1 MLGRGRQTARC
12 AGPRVAA
19 WPLAGR
25 CCQPPGDPS
34 PGRAAAPGAVP
45 LPARCRSP
53 ARPLGGR
60 RGATRKRLISAR
72 GFYFDRA
79 APGSE
84 ESE

>member
-45 LPARCRSP
+45 LPGEAAGRP
-53 ARPLGGR
+53 ARR
-60 RGATRKRLISAR
+60 DQEAVNQ
-72 GFYFDRA
+72 RA
-79 APGSE
+79 GLLF
-84 ESE
+84 